1 MAEKKSSRRIISNAT
16 GAGFDEPI
24 FKKVGSVKM
33 SSEGG
38 ALNLHF
44 FEGNKYFSIPITDVR
59 LMMYEYADGKE
70 GTIGAIRE
78 YTKLS
83 VTETGV

>member
-1 MAEKKSSRRIISNAT
+1 MARKNESPPIITNAT
-16 GAGFDEPI
+16 GAGYDEPI

-44 FEGNKYFSIPITDVR
+44 FEGSKYYSIPITDVR
-59 LMMYEYADGKE
+59 LILYEHADGKE

-78 YTKLS
+78 YNKS
-83 VTETGV
+83 GV